1 MFWNDKNAGL
11 PIESAMN
18 TASKG
23 TTIATDRHGMR
34 ESTLCWA
41 WVGTVPVVR
50 VMISH
55 S

>member
-11 PIESAMN
+11 PMERAMK
-18 TASKG
+18 TARKG

-34 ESTLCWA
+34 DRALCWA
-41 WVGTVPVVR
+41 WVGTVPVVS
-50 VMISH
+50 VIVSH